1 MLCSTGSYGHQWNA
15 PPMPYVSGMARSYGV
30 CADAQQS
37 APFTP
42 VAEPAT
48 ASIAY
53 SLERPEGLSGFL

>member
-1 MLCSTGSYGHQWNA
+1 
-15 PPMPYVSGMARSYGV
+15 MPYVSGMARSYGV